1 MPTHPA
7 RYSEAAYASMRFVL
21 GLLFA
26 CHGAQKL
33 FGAFGSQPATGK
45 PLMLVAGVIEF
56 GGGILIALG
65 LLTRIAAFLSSGEMA
80 VAYFMAHAPQGLW
93 PILNHGESAVVYCF
107 VFLFVAAYGGGRFS
121 LDSSF
126 HAGRRPMD
134 RGTDAG
140 VPTPG
145 GRRV

>member
-1 MPTHPA
+1 MPTHSA
-7 RYSEAAYASMRFVL
+7 RYSETAYAAMRFVL

-45 PLMLVAGVIEF
+45 PMMLAAGVIEF

-80 VAYFMAHAPQGLW
+80 VAYFIEHAPQGLC
-93 PILNHGESAVVYCF
+93 PIVNRGENAVIYCF
-107 VFLFVAAYGGGRFS
+107 VFLFVAAYGGGRYS
-121 LDSSF
+121 LDSALR
-126 HAGRRPMD
+126 AGRGPGD
-134 RGTDAG
+134 VG
-140 VPTPG
+140 VQTPG
-145 GRRV
+145 GRRI